1 MEPMLPDALPSG
13 RSLKRVSDDLYVDGR
28 GQRFF
33 RKNAKFLPKFEG
45 RVTWSGADGFDKARL
60 LLECLGDCAFWN
72 AATDAELDE
81 AAWVALH
88 VRSTSKIPIKHLAC
102 GTLVT
107 TTCIAS
113 LTRGIVGRKECNPQP
128 WRDRYGDFLA
138 LVTEGCPGCRLEI
151 DEEEWKEKCTGATYC
166 PPIRC
171 VKHNILVTTTSIK
184 SLTQGGGVACWG
196 CNPQPWRDRYG
207 DFLALVTEGCP
218 GCSLEIDEEEW
229 KEKCTGK
236 NYCPPI
242 RCVKHN
248 ILVTTTSI
256 TSLTH
261 RQGVGC
267 KECNPTMNPWRDR
280 YGDFLALVTEGCP
293 GCRLEI
299 DEEEWK
305 EKCTGKN
312 YCPPILCVKHNILVT
327 TTSISNLT
335 QGHGVGCP
343 SCVNKTEGILLNWLE
358 SKYPSKVRHQFP
370 GPVWKGRTHFD
381 FAVTLP
387 SAKAVL
393 VEVDGPQHFW
403 ETAYHFSWET
413 CERDKQKEE
422 WAVANG
428 YSVVRVLQEDV
439 WSGRYNWEGWLQRCI
454 EGDSPPQ
461 VFVPPDVREYTAS
474 ESAYAVLRSRDQGVG
489 KRPRQSREECEGEY
503 TPC

>member
-113 LTRGIVGRKECNPQP
+113 LTRGIVGRKECNPQ
-128 WRDRYGDFLA
+128 
-138 LVTEGCPGCRLEI
+138 
-151 DEEEWKEKCTGATYC
+151 
-166 PPIRC
+166 
-171 VKHNILVTTTSIK
+171 
-184 SLTQGGGVACWG
+184 
-196 CNPQPWRDRYG
+196 
-207 DFLALVTEGCP
+207 
-218 GCSLEIDEEEW
+218 
-229 KEKCTGK
+229 
-236 NYCPPI
+236 
-242 RCVKHN
+242 
-248 ILVTTTSI
+248 
-256 TSLTH
+256 
-261 RQGVGC
+261 
-267 KECNPTMNPWRDR
+267 PWRDR

>member
-1 MEPMLPDALPSG
+1 
-13 RSLKRVSDDLYVDGR
+13 
-28 GQRFF
+28 
-33 RKNAKFLPKFEG
+33 
-45 RVTWSGADGFDKARL
+45 
-60 LLECLGDCAFWN
+60 
-72 AATDAELDE
+72 
-81 AAWVALH
+81 
-88 VRSTSKIPIKHLAC
+88 
-102 GTLVT
+102 
-107 TTCIAS
+107 
-113 LTRGIVGRKECNPQP
+113 
-128 WRDRYGDFLA
+128 
-138 LVTEGCPGCRLEI
+138 
-151 DEEEWKEKCTGATYC
+151 
-166 PPIRC
+166 
-171 VKHNILVTTTSIK
+171 
-184 SLTQGGGVACWG
+184 
-196 CNPQPWRDRYG
+196 
-207 DFLALVTEGCP
+207 
-218 GCSLEIDEEEW
+218 
-229 KEKCTGK
+229 
-236 NYCPPI
+236 I